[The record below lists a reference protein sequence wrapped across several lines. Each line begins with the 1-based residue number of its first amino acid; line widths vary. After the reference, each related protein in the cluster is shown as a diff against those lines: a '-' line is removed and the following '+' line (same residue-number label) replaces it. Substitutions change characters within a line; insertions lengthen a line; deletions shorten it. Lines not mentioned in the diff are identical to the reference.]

1 MLEKVEEK
9 RQTKVKK
16 VFAYSHPSPATPP
29 RAAYTLHVQQHASL
43 TRGCRPPPPLPP
55 QEGERVNNNT
65 RTGREHARKKIV
77 YSNILYDACEQTNGQ
92 KQTTLMRKK

>member
-29 RAAYTLHVQQHASL
+29 RAASTPHVQQHASL
-43 TRGCRPPPPLPP
+43 TLGCRPPPPP
-55 QEGERVNNNT
+55 QEG
-65 RTGREHARKKIV
+65 
-77 YSNILYDACEQTNGQ
+77 
-92 KQTTLMRKK
+92 

>member
-29 RAAYTLHVQQHASL
+29 RATSTLHVQQHASL
-43 TRGCRPPPPLPP
+43 TLGCRPPPPSHPR
-55 QEGERVNNNT
+55 RVK
-65 RTGREHARKKIV
+65 E
-77 YSNILYDACEQTNGQ
+77 
-92 KQTTLMRKK
+92 

>member
-29 RAAYTLHVQQHASL
+29 RATSTLHVQQHASL
-43 TRGCRPPPPLPP
+43 TLGCRPPPPP
-55 QEGERVNNNT
+55 QEG
-65 RTGREHARKKIV
+65 
-77 YSNILYDACEQTNGQ
+77 
-92 KQTTLMRKK
+92 

>member
-29 RAAYTLHVQQHASL
+29 RAASTLHVQQHASL
-43 TRGCRPPPPLPP
+43 TLGCRPPPPHPRK
-55 QEGERVNNNT
+55 GERVNNNT
-65 RTGREHARKKIV
+65 RTRREHARKKIV